1 MFLSHL
7 LTKGGF
13 SQDAVDMYTKVNM
26 WEAAHTIAVTYV
38 SKVVGNRKCLT
49 IRFRYMGKAEITLL
63 YVNQAQKFEAQGR
76 LKEAEKLYLTVNE
89 PDLAIN
95 MYKKHKLYDH
105 MIRLVAS
112 FHKDYLQ
119 QTHLHLAQ
127 QLETEV
133 LSSSL
138 LLCIHFLI
146 CYRDHLNK
154 QKSITLRQVNGRQQ

>member
-1 MFLSHL
+1 MLNTPV
-7 LTKGGF
+7 LT
-13 SQDAVDMYTKVNM
+13 
-26 WEAAHTIAVTYV
+26 HI
-38 SKVVGNRKCLT
+38 
-49 IRFRYMGKAEITLL
+49 FRYMGKAEITML
-63 YVNQAQKFEAQGR
+63 YVTQAQKFESQGR

-105 MIRLVAS
+105 MIRLVAT

-133 LSSSL
+133 S
-138 LLCIHFLI
+138 
-146 CYRDHLNK
+146 K
-154 QKSITLRQVNGRQQ
+154 QFSKE

>member
-1 MFLSHL
+1 
-7 LTKGGF
+7 
-13 SQDAVDMYTKVNM
+13 
-26 WEAAHTIAVTYV
+26 
-38 SKVVGNRKCLT
+38 
-49 IRFRYMGKAEITLL
+49 MGKAEITLL

-133 LSSSL
+133 QFFKVAVS
-138 LLCIHFLI
+138 IFLI
-146 CYRDHLNK
+146 NI
-154 QKSITLRQVNGRQQ
+154 QKELLQIGRKTLCRSWRMEDSH

>member
-1 MFLSHL
+1 
-7 LTKGGF
+7 
-13 SQDAVDMYTKVNM
+13 
-26 WEAAHTIAVTYV
+26 
-38 SKVVGNRKCLT
+38 
-49 IRFRYMGKAEITLL
+49 MGKAEITLL

-133 LSSSL
+133 F
-138 LLCIHFLI
+138 IFI
-146 CYRDHLNK
+146 YFFEFLNK
-154 QKSITLRQVNGRQQ
+154 LTIRMSSFLSGNLRVYSKFFTIEDSVLNFPTFLKFGKCNKN

>member
-1 MFLSHL
+1 
-7 LTKGGF
+7 
-13 SQDAVDMYTKVNM
+13 
-26 WEAAHTIAVTYV
+26 
-38 SKVVGNRKCLT
+38 
-49 IRFRYMGKAEITLL
+49 MGKAEITLL

-76 LKEAEKLYLTVNE
+76 LKESEKLYLTVNE

-133 LSSSL
+133 SA
-138 LLCIHFLI
+138 
-146 CYRDHLNK
+146 
-154 QKSITLRQVNGRQQ
+154 TLHGV